1 MLLRGDAAVAQVTDT
16 WRADQ
21 QGRSIGGAGVQFP
34 GSDGGFHVR
43 ISGAHALRLIYLA
56 GKEG

>member
-1 MLLRGDAAVAQVTDT
+1 VLLRGDAAVAQVTDT
-16 WRADQ
+16 GRADQ
-21 QGRSIGGAGVQFP
+21 GQSIGGAGVQFP
-34 GSDGGFHVR
+34 GSDVGFHVR